1 MASVADVARVTKRE
15 VEATRTGG
23 GWEGTH
29 GDAGSQ
35 AGRAGPLTARRAVR
49 TLGFVTTAD
58 SFERTTA
65 APGAAAT
72 DPGEQPFLDP
82 FEPGFFDDPY
92 RQYAR
97 LRELA
102 PVHQNPL
109 GPWTL
114 TRYDDCSR
122 LLRDP
127 SLSVEERHS
136 AYSRREALF
145 EAAGVERRNR
155 GSRAILN
162 LDPPDHTRIRRL
174 VSKAFTPRRVE
185 ALIPRVQALVD
196 AMLDAAGERGEMDVI
211 ADLAFPLPFAV
222 ISEMLG
228 MPQADS
234 HLLREWSHTLVTS
247 LEPLTSPDEI
257 PRMMDASDHMVAH
270 VDAAI
275 EWKRR
280 EPADDLLSA
289 MIAAEEEG
297 DRLTSDELRDQV
309 VLLFIAGHETT
320 VNLIGNGTL
329 ALLRHPDQLALLRAQ
344 PDLVGN
350 AVEEL
355 LRFDSPVQF
364 TRRIAIEPIE
374 VGGHVIEAGSFV
386 FSILGAA
393 NHDPEHFGSTADDLD
408 LTRRDA
414 PHHISFGGGIHHC
427 LGAVLARAE
436 ARVAIGSLAQRFE
449 RLELATD
456 HPAWNGRMVLRGLDA
471 LPVTLR

>member
-1 MASVADVARVTKRE
+1 
-15 VEATRTGG
+15 
-23 GWEGTH
+23 
-29 GDAGSQ
+29 
-35 AGRAGPLTARRAVR
+35 
-49 TLGFVTTAD
+49 VTTAGQD
-58 SFERTTA
+58 
-65 APGAAAT
+65 
-72 DPGEQPFLDP
+72 QVFLNP

-92 RQYAR
+92 AQYRQ

-102 PVHQNPL
+102 PVHQSPL

-114 TRYDDCSR
+114 TRYDDCAR

-127 SLSVEERHS
+127 TLSVEERHS
-136 AYSRREALF
+136 AYSGRDALF
-145 EAAGVERRNR
+145 EAAGIERRNR
-155 GSRAILN
+155 GTRAILN

-185 ALIPRVQALVD
+185 ALVPRVQALVD
-196 AMLDAAGERGEMDVI
+196 GMLDAVDARGEMDVI

-228 MPQADS
+228 MPAADS

-257 PRMMDASDHMVAH
+257 PRMMEASDHMTTH
-270 VDAAI
+270 VEAAI

-297 DRLTSDELRDQV
+297 DRLSPDELRDQV

-329 ALLRHPDQLALLRAQ
+329 ALLRHPDQLALLVEQ
-344 PDLVGN
+344 PDLIAN
-350 AVEEL
+350 AIDEL
-355 LRFDSPVQF
+355 LRYDSPVQF
-364 TRRIAIEPIE
+364 TRRIALEPFEID
-374 VGGHVIEAGSFV
+374 GQRIDAGSFV
-386 FSILGAA
+386 FTILGAA
-393 NHDPEHFGSTADDLD
+393 NHDPEHFGPTADDLV

-414 PHHISFGGGIHHC
+414 PHHLSFGGGIHHC

-436 ARVAIGSLAQRFE
+436 ARVAIGSLVRRFPAMS
-449 RLELATD
+449 LTTD
-456 HPAWNGRMVLRGLDA
+456 APAWNGRMVLRGLDA
-471 LPVTLR
+471 LPLSLR

>member
-1 MASVADVARVTKRE
+1 M
-15 VEATRTGG
+15 
-23 GWEGTH
+23 
-29 GDAGSQ
+29 
-35 AGRAGPLTARRAVR
+35 
-49 TLGFVTTAD
+49 TTAD
-58 SFERTTA
+58 QEL
-65 APGAAAT
+65 
-72 DPGEQPFLDP
+72 FLNP

-92 RQYAR
+92 DQYRR
-97 LRELA
+97 LRELR
-102 PVHQNPL
+102 PVHQSPL

-127 SLSVEERHS
+127 SLSVDEQHS
-136 AYSRREALF
+136 AYNGREEMFA
-145 EAAGVERRNR
+145 AAGVERRNR
-155 GSRAILN
+155 GTRAILN
-162 LDPPDHTRIRRL
+162 IDPPDHTRIRRL
-174 VSKAFTPRRVE
+174 VSKAFTPRRIE
-185 ALIPRVQALVD
+185 ELLPHVQSLVD
-196 AMLDAAGERGEMDVI
+196 GMLDAAAARGEMDVI

-234 HLLREWSHTLVTS
+234 LQLRDWSHTLVTS
-247 LEPLTSPDEI
+247 LEPLTQPDEI
-257 PRMMDASDHMVAH
+257 PKMMSASDNMVAH

-309 VLLFIAGHETT
+309 ILLFVAGHETT

-329 ALLRHPDQLALLRAQ
+329 ALLRHPDQLALLRSQ
-344 PDLVGN
+344 PDLIGN
-350 AVEEL
+350 AIDEL

-364 TRRIAIEPIE
+364 TRRIALQPIEIDGQHIEP
-374 VGGHVIEAGSFV
+374 GSFI
-386 FSILGAA
+386 FTILGAA
-393 NHDPEHFGSTADDLD
+393 NHDPEHFGDDADALD

-436 ARVAIGSLAQRFE
+436 ARIAIGSLVPRFPE
-449 RLELATD
+449 LALATD
-456 HPAWNGRMVLRGLDA
+456 TPEWNGRIVLRGLDA
-471 LPVTLR
+471 LPVTLT

>member
-1 MASVADVARVTKRE
+1 M
-15 VEATRTGG
+15 
-23 GWEGTH
+23 
-29 GDAGSQ
+29 
-35 AGRAGPLTARRAVR
+35 
-49 TLGFVTTAD
+49 TTAD
-58 SFERTTA
+58 QEL
-65 APGAAAT
+65 
-72 DPGEQPFLDP
+72 FLNP

-92 RQYAR
+92 DQYRR
-97 LRELA
+97 LRELR
-102 PVHQNPL
+102 PVHQSPL

-127 SLSVEERHS
+127 SLSVDEQHS
-136 AYSRREALF
+136 AYNGREEMFA
-145 EAAGVERRNR
+145 AAGVERRNR
-155 GSRAILN
+155 GTRAILN
-162 LDPPDHTRIRRL
+162 IDPPDHTRIRRL
-174 VSKAFTPRRVE
+174 VSKAFTPRRIE
-185 ALIPRVQALVD
+185 ELLPHVQSLVD
-196 AMLDAAGERGEMDVI
+196 GMLDAATARGEMDVI

-234 HLLREWSHTLVTS
+234 LQLRDWSHTLVTS
-247 LEPLTSPDEI
+247 LEPLTPPDEI
-257 PRMMDASDHMVAH
+257 PKMMSASDNMVAH

-309 VLLFIAGHETT
+309 ILLFVAGHETT

-329 ALLRHPDQLALLRAQ
+329 ALLRHPDQLERLRSQ
-344 PDLVGN
+344 PDLIGN
-350 AVEEL
+350 AIDEL

-364 TRRIAIEPIE
+364 TRRIALQHIEVDGQRIEP
-374 VGGHVIEAGSFV
+374 GSFI
-386 FSILGAA
+386 FTILGAA
-393 NHDPEHFGSTADDLD
+393 NHDPEHFGDDADALD

-436 ARVAIGSLAQRFE
+436 ARIAIGSLVPRFPE
-449 RLELATD
+449 LALATD
-456 HPAWNGRMVLRGLDA
+456 APAWNGRIVLRGLDA
-471 LPVTLR
+471 LPVTLT